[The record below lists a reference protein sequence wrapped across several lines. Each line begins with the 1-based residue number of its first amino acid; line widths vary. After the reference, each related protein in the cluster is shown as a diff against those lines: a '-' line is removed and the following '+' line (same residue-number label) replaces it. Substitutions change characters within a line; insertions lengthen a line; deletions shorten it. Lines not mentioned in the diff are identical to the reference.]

1 MIRILYDS
9 LLSIFRICSLHYSIQ
24 GHHSQRSGK
33 NHDFFLP
40 LLWFFAQIWILEILF
55 KKWGEC
61 KGNPHDSDSDRHFP
75 FCIALRICLILFV
88 SISQILF
95 QIYRHCR
102 HFFRAFLSLDSSR
115 IFQALPFR
123 SRLFF
128 ENLLSNILEA
138 LDRLLSVR
146 HFVLPRTHVAP
157 GIIDNFI
164 YLARIRAF
172 FYQLCH

>member
-1 MIRILYDS
+1 MIFS
-9 LLSIFRICSLHYSIQ
+9 FRYYS
-24 GHHSQRSGK
+24 
-33 NHDFFLP
+33 FLP
-40 LLWFFAQIWILEILF
+40 KFEFLKFCSKNGGSVKEILMIPTPIVIF
-55 KKWGEC
+55 L
-61 KGNPHDSDSDRHFP
+61 
-75 FCIALRICLILFV
+75 FCFALLICLILFV

-95 QIYRHCR
+95 QICRHCR

-115 IFQALPFR
+115 IFQALPFG

-128 ENLLSNILEA
+128 RNILSNILEA

-146 HFVLPRTHVAP
+146 HFVLTRTHVAP

-164 YLARIRAF
+164 YLAHIRAF